1 MSPRKNHTCEICKY
15 ELSTLQELTQHYV
28 SKKTPCRPRY
38 NSRQIQNNV
47 LPETAKFLD
56 LDKEVPWPVC
66 FPINEKHQEMAQS
79 RLFQPDFAHIQE
91 LDLTNVLLKA
101 KNEKEVTDEVLLQC
115 KYLNYSEEEINETM
129 KFLKRAFNIA
139 PRV

>member
-56 LDKEVPWPVC
+56 LDKEVPWP
-66 FPINEKHQEMAQS
+66 MAQS

-129 KFLKRAFNIA
+129 KFLKTF
-139 PRV
+139 